1 MQKKFD
7 GKEKNYSEEILRF
20 KQINEKIGKELNSS
34 KENAQNLGLSLE
46 KAEEIKKK
54 LENEIKKLEISVN
67 LGNSANILLE
77 DENTLL
83 KKRLDEEE
91 TKKNTFLKT
100 INNKENELKAA
111 INDLDHLKA
120 QLKEKMIDVN
130 SESRQKSQIFDENS
144 KLKQEILSLS
154 YYKSLIDEGKTIISR
169 FSNNFGAICAHSSTF
184 SLLLSDQLKDLI
196 FKSNNQAII
205 LIID

>member
-144 KLKQEILSLS
+144 K
-154 YYKSLIDEGKTIISR
+154 R
-169 FSNNFGAICAHSSTF
+169 F
-184 SLLLSDQLKDLI
+184 DDLE
-196 FKSNNQAII
+196 
-205 LIID
+205 IIDFLICDMVVILVSAGNNIPLKLF